1 MPFLNFKIALNRVIR
16 VWYVRRIQEETV
28 KNLKLRELHDDLTRK
43 KLEIQYQQ
51 MNASAETQSLVS
63 GEEV

>member
-16 VWYVRRIQEETV
+16 VWYERRIQEETV

-43 KLEIQYQQ
+43 KLEIQY
-51 MNASAETQSLVS
+51 
-63 GEEV
+63 